1 MVWVH
6 CVASELEVMLV
17 LVLVLVSFDSLPELL
32 LVFVLL
38 ELKTQRMCCVLI

>member
-6 CVASELEVMLV
+6 CVASELEVM